1 MKKYGINIVSNLS
14 GIGIHTIRKWEQRYK
29 VLTPER
35 EENGRRLYTEKDIEK
50 LQLLNELTSVGH
62 SISKVATLN
71 NNELKTLLERTTKK
85 KISLPEKLDIA
96 PKVNPEEFLKNL
108 FLALENYKLDIISHE
123 LSKAKVL
130 LSGRTLVMDILL
142 PLFKE
147 VGVRISNGQISL
159 AQELALF
166 SILKFHL
173 GQIIFKNYE
182 RKIKKPQI
190 IVFATLENDPS
201 EIEILL
207 SSVLSSDYGIRF
219 YYLGAGLPV
228 NALVEAAKSMGAN
241 LIVLGVSELL
251 KTEYEKIRKISIER
265 LLSKTS
271 DQVFIYVIGGND
283 STWRSFSKQK
293 RFNFF
298 KDLKEFDAFLT
309 TI

>member
-1 MKKYGINIVSNLS
+1 INIVSNLS

-50 LQLLNELTSVGH
+50 LQLLNELTSAGH
-62 SISKVATLN
+62 SISKVAALN

-85 KISLPEKLDIA
+85 KVYLPEKLDIA

-108 FLALENYKLDIISHE
+108 FFALENYKLDIISHE

-147 VGVRISNGQISL
+147 VGVRISNGQISM

-166 SILKFHL
+166 SIIKFHL

-207 SSVLSSDYGIRF
+207 SSVLSSDYGIKF

-241 LIVLGVSELL
+241 LIVLGVNELL
-251 KTEYEKIRKISIER
+251 KNEYEKIRKISIER
-265 LLSKTS
+265 LLAKTS
-271 DQVFIYVIGGND
+271 DHVFINVIGGND
-283 STWRSFSKQK
+283 STWSSFSKNK
-293 RFNFF
+293 RFIFF
-298 KDLKEFDAFLT
+298 KDLKEFDATLAT
-309 TI
+309 T